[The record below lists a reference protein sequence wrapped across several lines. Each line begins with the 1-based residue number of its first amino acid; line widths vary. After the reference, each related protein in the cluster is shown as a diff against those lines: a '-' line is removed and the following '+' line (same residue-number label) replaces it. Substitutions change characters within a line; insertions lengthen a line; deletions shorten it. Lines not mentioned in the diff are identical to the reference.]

1 LRERTKDGSTREQYL
16 MAAAARGNTKAMQA
30 LEGPPFPDALDG
42 LWHIFER
49 LDALRGVGFNGP
61 ERFTPG
67 HIADGARLF
76 GWTLEPHEVEALVAL
91 DLVTLY
97 PGDEE

>member
-1 LRERTKDGSTREQYL
+1 
-16 MAAAARGNTKAMQA
+16 MAAAAKGNATALAA
-30 LEGPPFPDALDG
+30 LEGPPFPDALGGVWD
-42 LWHIFER
+42 IFQR
-49 LDALRGVGFNGP
+49 LDAMRAVGFNGP
-61 ERFTPG
+61 ERFTPT